1 MNLESFLIIFYYIIM
16 VIYLFQKYTKYYLY
30 GDLSDLLDI
39 NFIAILTSLFIKS
52 YLIAKAFQLL
62 LFFTKLIHKI
72 IE

>member
-1 MNLESFLIIFYYIIM
+1 MNLELFLIIFYYIIM

-30 GDLSDLLDI
+30 SDLSDLLDI
-39 NFIAILTSLFIKS
+39 NFITILTSLFIKS
-52 YLIAKAFQLL
+52 YLIVKAFQLL